1 MLFYLLVLLVGLG
14 LLVKASDSLIESAG
28 RLARILG
35 VSELIVGLTIVA
47 IGTSIPELASS
58 VLASLHGSGDLV
70 IGNVIG
76 SNVANIGFVLAI
88 SLLFA
93 PLAIDKQVM
102 KRDALFL
109 LFASLALVFVLF
121 GNVVSRLEGIFL
133 LLLFIAYFTFLFRT
147 KKYYREQ
154 YGFPDFL
161 NYFLRSEYLR
171 ELTES
176 SAAIIS
182 DMGQKIVV
190 DKRVLRELL
199 LVFAYSIGVIVG
211 AELLVTSALKL
222 SSTFNINASF
232 IGITIIAMGTS
243 LPELSVSISAIKR
256 NKGGI
261 LIGNIIGSGIT
272 NIFLV
277 VGLSAIVSELSIA
290 SILFRTALIALAFI
304 IFFIV
309 MLFYKKSLDRLDAFV
324 LLALY
329 AIFIAQAYG

>member
-109 LFASLALVFVLF
+109 LFASLALVFVL
-121 GNVVSRLEGIFL
+121 LEGIFL

-147 KKYYREQ
+147 KKRYREQ

-182 DMGQKIVV
+182 DMGQKI
-190 DKRVLRELL
+190 
-199 LVFAYSIGVIVG
+199 
-211 AELLVTSALKL
+211 ELLVTSALKL